1 MVAAKG
7 PFGNGPGRRER
18 PTVDTD
24 RNQATTEERDTT
36 MTGRLKGLGLIL
48 AVLGLAFMAGGA
60 YTFLRTQEGARSLQA
75 FSAAQDIKLTYNEQG
90 QLVDRGEP
98 AQAQE
103 ILALLEKDWGYPVV
117 AGDLNASDPL
127 VNTPTEYMYQMATIA
142 FHTLHSTQ
150 TVTLTEPKEYNG
162 KTYPAG
168 DYEFAVDGR
177 YWTDFDRQDPIE
189 GPARDKA
196 WTGTAHALIAE
207 LGVGTVTASALQM
220 GTALAGL
227 LAGLG
232 LTFVLVGAGLVW
244 SAAAKKELLVPVL
257 EKSAAERTAL

>member
-1 MVAAKG
+1 
-7 PFGNGPGRRER
+7 
-18 PTVDTD
+18 
-24 RNQATTEERDTT
+24 

-207 LGVGTVTASALQM
+207 LGVGTLTATNLQM
-220 GTALAGL
+220 GFGIAALFGAIGFTVL
-227 LAGLG
+227 VAGLG
-232 LTFVLVGAGLVW
+232 LVW
-244 SAAAKKELLVPVL
+244 AVR
-257 EKSAAERTAL
+257 AAEEKAPRTRPIAQPIPA

>member
-1 MVAAKG
+1 
-7 PFGNGPGRRER
+7 
-18 PTVDTD
+18 
-24 RNQATTEERDTT
+24 

-75 FSAAQDIKLTYNEQG
+75 FSAAQDVKLSYNEQG

-117 AGDLNASDPL
+117 ASDLNPSDPV
-127 VNTPTEYMYQMATIA
+127 VNTPTEYMYQMATIT
-142 FHTLHSTQ
+142 FHTLNSTQ

-162 KTYPAG
+162 QVFPAG
-168 DYEFAVDGR
+168 EYEFAVDGR
-177 YWTDFDRQDPIE
+177 YWTDFNRENPIE
-189 GPARDKA
+189 ALAREKA

-207 LGVGTVTASALQM
+207 LGVGTLTATNLQM
-220 GTALAGL
+220 GFGIAALFAAIGF
-227 LAGLG
+227 
-232 LTFVLVGAGLVW
+232 TVLVAGTGLVY
-244 SAAAKKELLVPVL
+244 AARASE
-257 EKSAAERTAL
+257 EKAPKTRAIPQPIPA